1 MFIETLG
8 ENEWIDLEEDFRF
21 LFILLIDNN
30 IHEIKV
36 IINQLD

>member
-21 LFILLIDNN
+21 FFILLVDNN